1 MRISQLFSDPD
12 IQSLIHEKEEE
23 AKEKISK
30 LTPQQLVILRHII
43 DGKQNKL
50 IAYELGISQR
60 TVENHRLSI
69 TDRLGVKSTT
79 DMTRLVILGS

>member
-1 MRISQLFSDPD
+1 MRISHLFSDPSV
-12 IQSLIHEKEEE
+12 QSLIHQKEEE

-30 LTPQQLVILRHII
+30 LTPQQIVILHHII
-43 DGKQNKL
+43 EGKQNKT

-79 DMTRLVILGS
+79 ELTRLVILGS